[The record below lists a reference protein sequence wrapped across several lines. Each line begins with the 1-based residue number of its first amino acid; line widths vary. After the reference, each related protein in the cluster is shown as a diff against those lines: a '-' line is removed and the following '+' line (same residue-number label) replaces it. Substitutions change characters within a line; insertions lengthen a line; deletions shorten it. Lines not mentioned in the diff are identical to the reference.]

1 MPLLRHCLRPVFR
14 TQPPPSAKTP
24 VSTRAEA
31 DTTHSPSFFFQ
42 PLSAFGSVPNLPA
55 QETRTTRRSDT
66 DKPGP
71 AHLTPS
77 PIKPI
82 HPSSFASHITTFKI
96 SWLLTECLFCKWP
109 CHWILCHTKSS
120 YMFVTCHLLLMF
132 DQQSTQK
139 NRVRQC
145 SKQRGSTQV
154 ASAKRKTKAGIRK
167 PSFNTKRSPKKP
179 SQLPVRVCVCSLFRS
194 DFHRNATSDNTHI
207 TDFYQTLLAF

>member
-1 MPLLRHCLRPVFR
+1 M
-14 TQPPPSAKTP
+14 
-24 VSTRAEA
+24 
-31 DTTHSPSFFFQ
+31 HSPSFFFQ
-42 PLSAFGSVPNLPA
+42 PLSAFGSGPNLPA

-109 CHWILCHTKSS
+109 CHWILCHTMSS

-132 DQQSTQK
+132 DQQLTQK
-139 NRVRQC
+139 TEFDSAANKEEALKWHLP
-145 SKQRGSTQV
+145 SGKQRPEYESHRSIR
-154 ASAKRKTKAGIRK
+154 SAVRKSHRSCPYGCTSILCFDRTSIVTPPRIIRISRTSIK
-167 PSFNTKRSPKKP
+167 LSSL
-179 SQLPVRVCVCSLFRS
+179 SSLLPQIGRPAEKEPQRKHFKI
-194 DFHRNATSDNTHI
+194 A
-207 TDFYQTLLAF
+207 